1 MTVFQPMIAVF
12 HRLSVIEFINKRT
25 QTVSQDNKIIYFYYL
40 VDFGRGQRNKFL
52 DTNKKCFERH
62 QPKRTV

>member
-12 HRLSVIEFINKRT
+12 HRLSVIGFINKRT

-40 VDFGRGQRNKFL
+40 VDFGRG
-52 DTNKKCFERH
+52 
-62 QPKRTV
+62 